1 LRNSSVLVSA
11 VAVLALVVVAS
22 LSVALIDSHAL
33 SDPLQR
39 DLIRPA
45 DAPLPKPGTLSVQM
59 FSNQDFRSVVAAPLK
74 SPAPVPRW
82 PMTLTTIN
90 SSVISL
96 APISLS
102 TDADGGVV
110 ASLLPGEYI
119 LRAPYNTLNIEI
131 PIRIFGGN
139 TTSVQLNVTEGAYSL
154 LYSEADDVGAQ
165 PSVYVELRSSTP
177 VANVSEPVT
186 LQVQNAGPGNGYE
199 VDAMVVSEQLPAQ
212 GTQWLELDST
222 APVDLSG
229 AASVLLATWAYA
241 TSITVTPNALNAPPD
256 V

>member
-1 LRNSSVLVSA
+1 MRNSSVLVSA

-22 LSVALIDSHAL
+22 LSVALIDSHAI

-45 DAPLPKPGTLSVQM
+45 DAPLPKPGTLSVRM
-59 FSNQDFRSVVAAPLK
+59 LSNQDFKSVVASPLK
-74 SPAPVPRW
+74 TPAPVPKW

-90 SSVISL
+90 SSVVSV

-102 TDADGGVV
+102 TDAEGSVV
-110 ASLLPGEYI
+110 ASLLPGDYI

-131 PIRIFGGN
+131 PVRILGGN

-154 LYSEADDVGAQ
+154 LYSEASDVGAQ
-165 PSVYVELRSSTP
+165 PSVYVEVGSSTQ

-186 LQVQNAGPGNGYE
+186 LQVLNEGPGNGYE
-199 VDAMVVSEQLPAQ
+199 VFATVVSDQPPSQ
-212 GTQWLELDST
+212 GTQWLELDSRV
-222 APVDLSG
+222 PVDLSG
-229 AASVLLATWAYA
+229 AASVLLATWAYS
-241 TSITVTPNALNAPPD
+241 TSTTVTPSAQSAPPD